1 MTVRTF
7 VTLIAGLGFALF
19 VALSVLHF
27 ITDIKN
33 NDSEHD
39 GFEE

>member
-1 MTVRTF
+1 MRTF
-7 VTLIAGLGFALF
+7 VTIIAGLGFALF
-19 VALSVLHF
+19 VTLSVFYF
-27 ITDIKN
+27 ILDAKD